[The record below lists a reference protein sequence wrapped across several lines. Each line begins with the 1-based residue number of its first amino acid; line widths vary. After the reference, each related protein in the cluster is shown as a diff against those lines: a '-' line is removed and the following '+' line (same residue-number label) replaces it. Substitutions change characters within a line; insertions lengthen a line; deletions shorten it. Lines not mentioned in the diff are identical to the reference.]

1 MSVGRGLQI
10 LGGLLAFGAA
20 SSMLTGAYD
29 GPSYY
34 GNIVGFVIGA
44 ALFAWGGKLHGKRK
58 P

>member
-1 MSVGRGLQI
+1 
-10 LGGLLAFGAA
+10 
-20 SSMLTGAYD
+20 MLTGAYD